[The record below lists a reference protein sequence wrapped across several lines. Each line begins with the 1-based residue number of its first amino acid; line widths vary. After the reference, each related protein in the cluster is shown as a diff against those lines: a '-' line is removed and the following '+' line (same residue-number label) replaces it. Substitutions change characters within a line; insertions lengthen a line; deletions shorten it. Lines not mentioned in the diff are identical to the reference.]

1 MSAKLFSSK
10 EAKFV
15 EDMSRSATHRRML
28 HIGMVLTKVSAM
40 FQLLPNDEAP
50 DEAQAVFYLL
60 LQGME
65 SGSAAEYGKCDAR
78 AMAIY
83 HAWLAAR
90 EVH

>member
-1 MSAKLFSSK
+1 MSAKLFPPK
-10 EAKFV
+10 VAEFV
-15 EDMSRSATHRRML
+15 QDMSHSATHCRML

-65 SGSAAEYGKCDAR
+65 SGSAAEYGKLDAR

-83 HAWLAAR
+83 HAWLASR